1 MAEAYLKI
9 WVGVGQERQ
18 VRERLKALPGIV
30 RADMTTGEQD
40 IMALIE
46 ASDYPGLLEAVLSKV
61 RVIEGVERTVTN
73 LVLD

>member
-9 WVGVGQERQ
+9 WVGVGLERQ
-18 VRERLKALPGIV
+18 VRERLKALSGIV

-40 IMALIE
+40 IMALME
-46 ASDYPGLLEAVLSKV
+46 APDYPGLLEAILSKV